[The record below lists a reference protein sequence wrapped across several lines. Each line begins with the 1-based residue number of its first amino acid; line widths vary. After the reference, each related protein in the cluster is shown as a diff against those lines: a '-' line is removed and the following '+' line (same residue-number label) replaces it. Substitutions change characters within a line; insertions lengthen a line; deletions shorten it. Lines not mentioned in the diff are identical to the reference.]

1 MSSRT
6 HNCGELNKTH
16 INSSVTLSGWV
27 NSLRT
32 HGKIIF
38 IDIRDR
44 YGKTQIILDKKDLIN
59 KGNSLSNEDVISIC
73 GKVNARTKDFVN
85 KDISTGEIEVIAN
98 ELHILSISNPLPVP
112 IHDRE
117 ASTEEHRL
125 KYRYLELRNKTL
137 QDNLIK
143 RHNAAQ
149 VVRNFLS
156 KKDFIEI
163 ETPVLMKST
172 PEGARDYL
180 VPSRIHHGKFYA
192 LPQSPQ
198 MYKQLF
204 MISGL
209 DKYFQIVKCFR
220 DEDLRSDRQ
229 PEFTQIDLEMSFVDE
244 PDVRNLVEDLITT
257 IFKKV
262 NNVTIKKP
270 FPILSYHDSINKYG
284 TEKPDLRYKMEL
296 NSFKEFSDQSDFKSF
311 KDLKYV
317 TMLSVDGSS
326 HFSRKIIDEL
336 DDYAK
341 SIGAK
346 GLAWMKC
353 NGKNLE
359 GGISKFFN
367 KNLQSKIVSNY
378 KLKNDSICFII
389 GDNSQLA
396 LKVLGLVR
404 TKIAQMLNL
413 CDNTIFKPV
422 WIVDFPLFEWDE
434 DQKRFESVN
443 HPFTAPKDSDMEK
456 LLSSPEEV
464 LSKGYDIVINGYEVA
479 GGSIR
484 IHDDKMQKQI
494 FEIMNITKKE
504 INDKFGFFI
513 DALKFGTPPHGGIAF
528 GFDRLVMLLCGVN
541 NIRDVIAFP
550 KTTSA
555 SALMEDA
562 PNIISETQ
570 LNDLNITIKK
580 NEEDV

>member
-1 MSSRT
+1 MPSRT

-16 INSSVTLSGWV
+16 INSSVTLCGWV

-59 KGNSLSNEDVISIC
+59 KGNSLSNEDVITIS

-98 ELHILSISNPLPVP
+98 KLHILSISNPLPVP

-220 DEDLRSDRQ
+220 DEDLRSARQ

-257 IFKKV
+257 VFKKV
-262 NNVTIKKP
+262 NNATIKKP

-284 TEKPDLRYKMEL
+284 TDKPDLRYKMEL

-311 KDLKYV
+311 KGLKYV
-317 TMLSVDGSS
+317 TMLSVDDSS

-367 KNLQSKIVSNY
+367 QNLQSKIISNY
-378 KLKNDSICFII
+378 KLKNNSICLIV

-422 WIVDFPLFEWDE
+422 WIVDFPLFKWDE
-434 DQKRFESVN
+434 NQKRFESVN
-443 HPFTAPKDSDMEK
+443 HPFTAPKDSDIK
-456 LLSSPEEV
+456 KLSSNPEKV

-562 PNIISETQ
+562 PNTISKTQ
-570 LNDLNITIKK
+570 LNDLNIAIKK
-580 NEEDV
+580 NEKDV